1 MAFEMPVDPREARRT
16 RLAGWA
22 ATALVI
28 VLIGLLV
35 YLAYAG
41 FTGSDQLVHP
51 TSSTDCE
58 LPSALGWSYE
68 AINYDQ
74 STDAVLAA
82 EPDPQNCTA
91 TGQAAG
97 TALQAADGTPLAG
110 WYIPA
115 VAPIGP
121 AGPTVVIV
129 HGFGSNKSRM
139 LPFAA
144 VFHDDY
150 NVVLFDQ
157 RNHGQSGGTE
167 TTLGVREGS
176 DLEAVVEWLRATH
189 NPSAVAVFG
198 SSMGAATALGAI
210 ADGMAVNAVIL
221 DSAPASLAAA
231 AQRRVENM
239 GYPLSLPV
247 SWAILL
253 GTLFRTGIDVTAAD
267 PELSIRG
274 LGHLPVLVL
283 QGGADEAIDA
293 DSAERLAAAGTRYG
307 AEVEVQVCAGAHHSE
322 LITTCPDDYRAWV
335 LGFLARSLTP

>member
-1 MAFEMPVDPREARRT
+1 MPVDPKEARRT
-16 RLAGWA
+16 RLAGWTT
-22 ATALVI
+22 TALVG

-35 YLAYAG
+35 YLVYG
-41 FTGSDQLVHP
+41 GYEGSNQLVHP
-51 TSSTDCE
+51 AQSTDCE
-58 LPSALGWSYE
+58 LPSARGWSYE

-91 TGQAAG
+91 SGQPAG
-97 TALQAADGTPLAG
+97 TALTSTDGTPLAG

-115 VAPIGP
+115 SAPIGP
-121 AGPTVVIV
+121 GGPTVVIV

-144 VFHDDY
+144 VLHDNY
-150 NVVLFDQ
+150 NLVLFDQ

-167 TTLGVREGS
+167 TTLGVYERS
-176 DLEAVVEWLRATH
+176 DLEAVVDWLRATKH
-189 NPSAVAVFG
+189 PSAVAVFG
-198 SSMGAATALGAI
+198 SSMGSATALGAI
-210 ADGMAVNAVIL
+210 ADGMAVNAVVL

-231 AQRRVENM
+231 AQHRVENM

-253 GTLFRTGIDVTAAD
+253 GTLFRTGVDVTVAD
-267 PELSIRG
+267 PALSIRG
-274 LGHLPVLVL
+274 LGHLPVLIL
-283 QGGADEAIDA
+283 QGGTDTAIDA
-293 DSAERLAAAGTRYG
+293 DSAEQLAAAGTRYG
-307 AEVEVQVCAGAHHSE
+307 AEVEVQVCPDAAHSE
-322 LITTCPDDYRAWV
+322 LITTCPDDYRTWV

>member
-1 MAFEMPVDPREARRT
+1 MPVDPKEARRT
-16 RLAGWA
+16 RLAGWTT
-22 ATALVI
+22 TALVG

-35 YLAYAG
+35 YLAYGGYA
-41 FTGSDQLVHP
+41 GSDQLVHP
-51 TSSTDCE
+51 TASSVCE

-74 STDAVLAA
+74 STDAALAA

-91 TGQAAG
+91 TGQPAG
-97 TALQAADGTPLAG
+97 TALTAADGTPLAG

-115 VAPIGP
+115 AAPIGP
-121 AGPTVVIV
+121 GGPTVVIV

-167 TTLGVREGS
+167 TTLGVHERS
-176 DLEAVVEWLRATH
+176 DLEAVVAWLRATH
-189 NPSAVAVFG
+189 NPSAVVVFG
-198 SSMGAATALGAI
+198 SSMGSATALGAI
-210 ADGMAVNAVIL
+210 VDGMAVNAVIL

-231 AQRRVENM
+231 AQHRVENM

-253 GTLFRTGIDVTAAD
+253 GTLFRTGVDVTVAD
-267 PELSIRG
+267 PELSIKS
-274 LGHLPVLVL
+274 LGHLPILIL
-283 QGGADEAIDA
+283 QGGADNAIDA
-293 DSAERLAAAGTRYG
+293 DSAERLAAAATRFG
-307 AEVEVQVCAGAHHSE
+307 AAVEVQVCPDAPHSE

>member
-1 MAFEMPVDPREARRT
+1 MPVDPREARRA
-16 RLAGWA
+16 RLAGWTT
-22 ATALVI
+22 TAIVG

-35 YLAYAG
+35 YLAYG
-41 FTGSDQLVHP
+41 GYSGSEQLVHP
-51 TSSTDCE
+51 EASADCE
-58 LPSALGWSYE
+58 LPSARGWSYE

-82 EPDPQNCTA
+82 EPDPQHCA
-91 TGQAAG
+91 SAGQPAG
-97 TALQAADGTPLAG
+97 VALTAADGTPLAG

-115 VAPIGP
+115 AAPIGP
-121 AGPTVVIV
+121 GGPTVVIV

-144 VFHDDY
+144 VFHDSY

-167 TTLGVREGS
+167 TTLGVRERG

-189 NPSAVAVFG
+189 NPSAVVVFG
-198 SSMGAATALGAI
+198 MSMGSATALGAV

-231 AQRRVENM
+231 AQHRVENM

-253 GTLFRTGIDVTAAD
+253 GTLFRTGVDVTVAD
-267 PELSIRG
+267 PELSIRS
-274 LGHLPVLVL
+274 LSHLPVLVL
-283 QGGADEAIDA
+283 QGGADTAIDA
-293 DSAERLAAAGTRYG
+293 DSAERLAAAGARYG
-307 AEVEVQVCAGAHHSE
+307 AEVEVQVCPDAAHSD
-322 LITTCPDDYRAWV
+322 LVITCADAYRGWV
-335 LGFLARSLTP
+335 LGFLARALTP